1 MARILVVEDDRDV
14 AALVEH
20 RLRAAGHDV
29 VVEMDGDGG
38 LAAAKLSPPDLVVL
52 DWMMPRRNGLEVCTE
67 LRSDDRFASTKILM
81 LTAKA
86 QELDVERALAAGAN
100 DYVVKPFS
108 PRELAAR
115 VESLLG

>member
-1 MARILVVEDDRDV
+1 MAHILVVEDDRDV
-14 AALVEH
+14 AALVEY

-29 VVEMDGDGG
+29 VVEVDGEAG
-38 LAAAKLSPPDLVVL
+38 LAAARLSVPDLVVL
-52 DWMMPRRNGLEVCTE
+52 DWMMPRRNGLEVCIE
-67 LRSDDRFASTKILM
+67 LRADDRFRTTKILM

-100 DYVVKPFS
+100 EYVVKPFS